1 MNQKQIYD
9 DLIFNRYQGEYAKNQ
24 INPNY
29 EQLADHLKERFQLD
43 FYPGDWQVTNDH
55 DQLILSTKKS
65 IDDDFIS
72 YQNKPDSVNPA
83 HIKILQPK
91 IKLPLL
97 SQEQLSP
104 QTIYLVLTT
113 AQNTM
118 HPHNNHSRLER
129 ILKDL
134 HQLIDYTPMIQQVN
148 RMYQQTIIKQTII
161 LDSGLSTA
169 PLTAKG
175 LSYLKTNFRE
185 FYDIDHDRLFV
196 TNSRADLGAKNLA
209 ITPFE
214 TNEHK
219 LSAKSFAE
227 IINSEELTA
236 AKIQAVN
243 GLSFDL
249 TQIGYQKVKYHKDKQ
264 KVQWLS
270 DLNKTVESAT
280 STTPSPNPSHPQT
293 NTKINSTKPRV
304 KPKSTKPAI
313 KDDQP
318 VTKPKTET
326 GFYPKNNHDLMD
338 YHSARSVTDVINSHT
353 NHSRIWSNEVIISHI
368 DDEK

>member
-24 INPNY
+24 DNPNY
-29 EQLADHLKERFQLD
+29 EQLANHLKERFQLD

-72 YQNKPDSVNPA
+72 YQSNPDSVNPA

-113 AQNTM
+113 AKNTM

-185 FYDIDHDRLFV
+185 FYDLNHDQLFV

-219 LSAKSFAE
+219 LSAKLFAD
-227 IINSEELTA
+227 ILNSTEWNET
-236 AKIQAVN
+236 KSKAVH
-243 GLSFDL
+243 GLNFDL
-249 TQIGYQKVKYHKDKQ
+249 TQIGYQKVSYQKDQ
-264 KVQWLS
+264 SKVQWL
-270 DLNKTVESAT
+270 N
-280 STTPSPNPSHPQT
+280 
-293 NTKINSTKPRV
+293 
-304 KPKSTKPAI
+304 KPKELK
-313 KDDQP
+313 DQP
-318 VTKPKTET
+318 VATTSNSPLKKEVKQIKKIKPLTNKPNKESNKPISAKVDDRDRL
-326 GFYPKNNHDLMD
+326 YPGDNKDLMD
-338 YHSARSVTDVINSHT
+338 YANSRSVDDVIRSHMIHDRT
-353 NHSRIWSNEVIISHI
+353 WSNEVTITHI
-368 DDEK
+368 KK